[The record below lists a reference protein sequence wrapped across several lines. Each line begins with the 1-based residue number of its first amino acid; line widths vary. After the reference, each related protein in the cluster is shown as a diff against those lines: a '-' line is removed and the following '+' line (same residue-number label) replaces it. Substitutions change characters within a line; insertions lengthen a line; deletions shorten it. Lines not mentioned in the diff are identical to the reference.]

1 MKHLCMIFLAGLT
14 IFFVGC
20 SSRPAEPSSSVSP
33 SLSSTMQTSS
43 VGEETCYL
51 VKTEEDLRAIGSV
64 YPLSGH
70 YRLEN
75 DISLTQEWTPIG
87 SPSHPFTGSFDGN
100 GYTISHLTVTT
111 EAEHMGFFGASD
123 GANIQNILLSD
134 VALPETVFF
143 PIVSESVDSDI
154 VNCSISYAS

>member
-20 SSRPAEPSSSVSP
+20 SSEPSSSVSP

-75 DISLTQEWTPIG
+75 DISLTQE
-87 SPSHPFTGSFDGN
+87 
-100 GYTISHLTVTT
+100 
-111 EAEHMGFFGASD
+111 
-123 GANIQNILLSD
+123 
-134 VALPETVFF
+134 
-143 PIVSESVDSDI
+143 
-154 VNCSISYAS
+154 

>member
-1 MKHLCMIFLAGLT
+1 M
-14 IFFVGC
+14 
-20 SSRPAEPSSSVSP
+20 
-33 SLSSTMQTSS
+33 
-43 VGEETCYL
+43 
-51 VKTEEDLRAIGSV
+51 RAIGSV

-100 GYTISHLTVTT
+100 GYTISHLTVTK
-111 EAEHMGFFGASD
+111 EAEHMGFLGASD

>member
-14 IFFVGC
+14 IFFVGKMFVGC

-75 DISLTQEWTPIG
+75 DISLTQE
-87 SPSHPFTGSFDGN
+87 
-100 GYTISHLTVTT
+100 
-111 EAEHMGFFGASD
+111 
-123 GANIQNILLSD
+123 
-134 VALPETVFF
+134 
-143 PIVSESVDSDI
+143 
-154 VNCSISYAS
+154 